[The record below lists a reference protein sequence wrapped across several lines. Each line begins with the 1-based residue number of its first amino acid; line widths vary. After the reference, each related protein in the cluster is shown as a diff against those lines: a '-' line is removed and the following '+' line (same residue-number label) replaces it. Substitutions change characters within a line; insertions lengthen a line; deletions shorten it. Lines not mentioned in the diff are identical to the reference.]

1 MLVQF
6 VNWVV
11 GISAKE
17 NVFNRIGQSQWNYTL
32 GQQRLAIV
40 GRVITWLTLIIDGE
54 I

>member
-11 GISAKE
+11 GIITEE

-32 GQQRLAIV
+32 GQQILAII
-40 GRVITWLTLIIDGE
+40 GRVITWLPL
-54 I
+54 